1 MVCDMASSC
10 SGRVKMKVIQPDFGR
25 RLKRIRLE
33 RGLSQAALA
42 HGPLS
47 SSYVSRLECGLR
59 LPSPD
64 MVRHLAERLGV
75 SEDDLLNA
83 EPEEGE
89 RKSVLAEAATALS
102 DQDFSTVVAL
112 LDPQAPEWPGQGEDE
127 WLWQALWCRAQAQA
141 GLGDKAGRV
150 LTLHALRDLTRE
162 SAVRFPHVRLLLELA
177 AAERAAAHLDE
188 ARTVAGEAVGLL
200 SEAPVKQPVL
210 LARAMVLLASVETEC
225 GLLALAGTRIPRL
238 LELTEQLPD
247 QLRTEVLW
255 TCSTV
260 RVRQGLS
267 DEGMALLTSALEQA
281 DPKVDILI
289 WARLRLAAVSLHL
302 RCFGLMTEE
311 SRKWLAQ
318 ATDALAYVGS
328 ASHQAELQSVTARVH
343 LLDGRPAEA
352 VTMALAAEESGR
364 LSFQDALRTKLLRAR
379 ATAESTDSD
388 AGLAVMREVAAEAE
402 RVGYLDLA
410 AETWKEIATFL
421 GGTQEGPA
429 SAGP

>member
-1 MVCDMASSC
+1 
-10 SGRVKMKVIQPDFGR
+10 MKVIQPDFGR

-47 SSYVSRLECGLR
+47 SSYVSRLESGLR

-75 SEDDLLNA
+75 SEDDLVNA
-83 EPEEGE
+83 EPEQGE
-89 RKSVLAEAATALS
+89 RASALAEAITALS
-102 DQDFSTVVAL
+102 DKDFGTVVAL
-112 LDPQAPEWPGQGEDE
+112 LDPAAPEWPDRPADE

-141 GLGDKAGRV
+141 GLGDRTGRV
-150 LTLHALRDLTRE
+150 LTLHALRDLTRD
-162 SAVRFPHVRLLLELA
+162 SAVDFPLARLLLELA
-177 AAERAAAHLDE
+177 SAERAVARLDE

-200 SEAPVKQPVL
+200 SEAPVEQPVL

-225 GLLALAGTRIPRL
+225 GLVALAGTRIPRL
-238 LELTEQLPD
+238 LELAERLPD
-247 QLRTEVLW
+247 KLRTEVLW
-255 TCSTV
+255 ACSTV

-267 DEGMALLTSALEQA
+267 NEGMTLLTSALEQA
-281 DPKVDILI
+281 DPKADILI

-302 RCFGLMTEE
+302 RSFGVMTEE
-311 SRKWLAQ
+311 SRTWMAE

-328 ASHQAELQSVTARVH
+328 ASHQAELQAVTARVH
-343 LLDGRPAEA
+343 LLDGRPTEA
-352 VTMALAAEESGR
+352 VTMALAAEESGN

-388 AGLAVMREVAAEAE
+388 AGLGIMREVAAEAE

-429 SAGP
+429 AVAP